1 MLQDR
6 LLFCRS
12 TDVFCS
18 SYTKPQVLSAQRK
31 TPYPDFNIT
40 LAKNNSELKRP
51 ADVANMQETRNRW
64 RLSNSKYHAKVY
76 PHSFV
81 TMNNNNINNSSL
93 DGKTE

>member
-1 MLQDR
+1 MSQDR

-51 ADVANMQETRNRW
+51 SADVANMQIQE
-64 RLSNSKYHAKVY
+64 SKRPATDGD
-76 PHSFV
+76 SQ
-81 TMNNNNINNSSL
+81 TLNITQKFIL
-93 DGKTE
+93 TAM

>member
-51 ADVANMQETRNRW
+51 ADVANMQIQE
-64 RLSNSKYHAKVY
+64 SKRPATDRD
-76 PHSFV
+76 SQ
-81 TMNNNNINNSSL
+81 TLNITQKFIL
-93 DGKTE
+93 TAL

>member
-1 MLQDR
+1 MTSYEDR

-51 ADVANMQETRNRW
+51 ADVANMQIQE
-64 RLSNSKYHAKVY
+64 SKRPATDGD
-76 PHSFV
+76 SQ
-81 TMNNNNINNSSL
+81 TLNITQKFIL
-93 DGKTE
+93 TAL

>member
-40 LAKNNSELKRP
+40 RAKNNSELKRP
-51 ADVANMQETRNRW
+51 ADVANMQIQE
-64 RLSNSKYHAKVY
+64 SKRPATDGD
-76 PHSFV
+76 SQ
-81 TMNNNNINNSSL
+81 TLNITQKFIL
-93 DGKTE
+93 TDL

>member
-1 MLQDR
+1 MVMLQDR

-51 ADVANMQETRNRW
+51 ADVANMQIQE
-64 RLSNSKYHAKVY
+64 SKRPATDRD
-76 PHSFV
+76 SQ
-81 TMNNNNINNSSL
+81 TLNITQKFIL
-93 DGKTE
+93 TAL

>member
-51 ADVANMQETRNRW
+51 ADVANMQIQE
-64 RLSNSKYHAKVY
+64 SKRPATDGD
-76 PHSFV
+76 SQ
-81 TMNNNNINNSSL
+81 TLNIMQKFIL
-93 DGKTE
+93 TAL

>member
-51 ADVANMQETRNRW
+51 ADVANMQTQE
-64 RLSNSKYHAKVY
+64 SKRPATDGD
-76 PHSFV
+76 SQTLNV
-81 TMNNNNINNSSL
+81 TQKFIL
-93 DGKTE
+93 TAL

>member
-1 MLQDR
+1 MVMLQDR

-12 TDVFCS
+12 TDVFYS

-51 ADVANMQETRNRW
+51 ADVANMQIQE
-64 RLSNSKYHAKVY
+64 SKRPATDGD
-76 PHSFV
+76 SQ
-81 TMNNNNINNSSL
+81 TLNITQKFIL
-93 DGKTE
+93 TAL

>member
-12 TDVFCS
+12 TDVFYS

-51 ADVANMQETRNRW
+51 ADVANMQIQE
-64 RLSNSKYHAKVY
+64 SKRPATDGD
-76 PHSFV
+76 SQ
-81 TMNNNNINNSSL
+81 TLNITQKFIL
-93 DGKTE
+93 TAL

>member
-1 MLQDR
+1 MVMLQDR

-51 ADVANMQETRNRW
+51 ADVANIQIQE
-64 RLSNSKYHAKVY
+64 SKRPATDGD
-76 PHSFV
+76 SQ
-81 TMNNNNINNSSL
+81 TLNITQKFIL
-93 DGKTE
+93 TAL